1 MAWVPKAEPVDRV
14 RAAFIEIGAFL
25 LRDKCH
31 NDAYFGVPNEI
42 VERRKMTGV
51 RTYFAMAALTAS
63 MAVWPAHAQQPSQAE
78 KDAIRSNCRSDFMS
92 KCSSVTPGGTEAFQC
107 LKKNEATLSGGCRAA
122 VSAIK
127 LPGETPA
134 AAPAAPKP
142 AAAAPAPAPAAT
154 APKPAEPAP
163 AVATPARPEAP
174 KVAPAKPAAAPKPA
188 VAAAPPAAA
197 PVAAPPPPAAA
208 LGPKLGPLQEARL
221 VRMFCTVDFQTLCK
235 GVRIGEGRVIK
246 CLSDNQP
253 ALSQGCK
260 QAIAKVQ

>member
-1 MAWVPKAEPVDRV
+1 
-14 RAAFIEIGAFL
+14 
-25 LRDKCH
+25 
-31 NDAYFGVPNEI
+31 
-42 VERRKMTGV
+42 MTGL
-51 RTYFAMAALTAS
+51 RTYFAMAALAAS
-63 MAVWPAHAQQPSQAE
+63 AVVWPAHAQEVTEAQKS
-78 KDAIRSNCRSDFMS
+78 AIRSNCRSDFMS

-134 AAPAAPKP
+134 AAPAPAAPKP
-142 AAAAPAPAPAAT
+142 AAAAPAPAPAAA
-154 APKPAEPAP
+154 APKPAEPAA
-163 AVATPARPEAP
+163 AVATPAKPEAP
-174 KVAPAKPAAAPKPA
+174 KTAPVKPAAAPKPA
-188 VAAAPPAAA
+188 VAAAPPAPA

-208 LGPKLGPLQEARL
+208 PGPKLGPLQEARL

-253 ALSQGCK
+253 ALSPGCK
-260 QAIAKVQ
+260 TAIAKIQ